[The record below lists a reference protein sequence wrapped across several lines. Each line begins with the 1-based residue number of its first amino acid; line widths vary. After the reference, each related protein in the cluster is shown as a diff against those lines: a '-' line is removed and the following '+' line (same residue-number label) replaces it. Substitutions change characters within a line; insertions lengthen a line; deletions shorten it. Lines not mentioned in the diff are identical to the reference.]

1 MMEDTRRK
9 EKEMLLTIDGHVVEA
24 RPGDSLLDL
33 VRRLG
38 LDTGELSTRPLA
50 ATIAG
55 ETFTLNYTPA
65 RENDG
70 GQPSHRVALRR
81 AMRASKGVVTL
92 QRYNDEPGHRV
103 YERTMLFVFLLA
115 MRDLFP
121 KTHVKINYAVGAGL
135 YASVDGDKRL
145 DEADIGRIKK
155 QMRMIVSADYRLERK
170 RLDIDD
176 AIDFF
181 AYDGQTDKV
190 RLLTWRQFTF
200 FDVYRYENYMDYF
213 YGEMAPSTGYV
224 SVFDVQ
230 SEPPGLFLL
239 RPSDENP
246 NVPAKHVRLPRLAAV
261 FAESEEWAELMHCGS
276 VADLND
282 MVLNGSVRT
291 LIRVNEALHEK
302 RFASLADE
310 IVERGARAVLIAGPS
325 SSGKT
330 TSANRL
336 CTQLRVHGKSPV
348 LLSLDDYYIDRDKIQ
363 PDENG
368 EIDLEHINTIDVALF
383 RDNLAA
389 LLRGETVELPRF
401 DFMTQRRVMDGHML
415 HIDKDTPLVIEGLHA
430 LNPLCMPEG
439 VDPQLI
445 FRLYVSALTTL
456 NLDDHNRIPTTQI
469 RQLRRMVR
477 DYETRGASI
486 ERTLSMW
493 RSVRRGEDRWIFP
506 YQESADAIFNT
517 TLVYEPAVLKKHI
530 YPLLTNVQ
538 PESPYFSEVNAI
550 VKFLNYFVEANVED
564 EIPPTSLLREFIGGN
579 TFYR

>member
-1 MMEDTRRK
+1 MQ
-9 EKEMLLTIDGHVVEA
+9 LTIDGHGIEA
-24 RPGDSLLDL
+24 AAGESLLDL

-38 LDTGELSTRPLA
+38 LDTGALPTRPLA
-50 ATIAG
+50 ASIAG
-55 ETFTLNYTPA
+55 EVFTLNYIPA
-65 RENDG
+65 RETDNAG
-70 GQPSHRVALRR
+70 LSHRVALRR
-81 AMRASKGVVTL
+81 AMRASGGVVSL
-92 QRYNDEPGHRV
+92 LRYQDIQGHRV

-115 MRDLFP
+115 MRDLYP
-121 KTHVKINYAVGAGL
+121 KARVKINYAVGAGL
-135 YASVDGDKRL
+135 YASVDEATHL
-145 DEADIGRIKK
+145 EEADIGRIKK
-155 QMRMIVSADYRLERK
+155 QMRMIVQADYKLERK

-190 RLLTWRQFTF
+190 RLLNYRKFTY
-200 FDVYRYENYMDYF
+200 FDVYRHEDYMDYF

-224 SVFDVQ
+224 SVFDLQ
-230 SEPPGLFLL
+230 SEPPGLFLI
-239 RPSDENP
+239 RPSDDDP
-246 NVPAKHVRLPRLAAV
+246 GVPAMHVALPRLAGV
-261 FAESEEWAELMHCGS
+261 FAESEEWAKLMHCS
-276 VADLND
+276 TVADLND
-282 MVLNGSVRT
+282 MVLSGSVRT

-310 IVERGARAVLIAGPS
+310 IVKRGARAVLIAGPS

-348 LLSLDDYYIDRDKIQ
+348 LLSLDDYYIDRDKIA

-383 RDNLAA
+383 RENLSA
-389 LLRGETVELPRF
+389 LLRGETVEVPRF
-401 DFMTQRRVMDGHML
+401 DFMAQRRKPEGLPL
-415 HIDKDTPLVIEGLHA
+415 HIDADTPLVIEGLHA

-477 DYETRGASI
+477 DFETRGASI

-493 RSVRRGEDRWIFP
+493 ASVRRGEDRWIFP

-530 YPLLTNVQ
+530 YPLLTAVQ
-538 PESPYFSEVNAI
+538 PESPYFTEANAI